1 MVLNLTMLQNVQSQP
16 IVSQMMRQLQWL
28 QMPVSCMVLSSSGI
42 QLGQM
47 NKKERAMLQ
56 VSEEYNNKVIKA
68 MNKQA
73 WVKAGTAV
81 NAGSASEAARQ
92 AGLDW
97 TVELSD
103 MFVERKTIVSPFES
117 ITDRLD
123 VPKRQA
129 VIKRTEDSES
139 VIGVVGDK
147 YKIVQNME
155 VFSALDSLVDSGD
168 ARYTAAGEYNNGAN
182 IWMVMELPTG
192 VQVANDPH
200 AAYLLVQSS
209 HDGSCAVRIRPIIE
223 RLYCANQINRI
234 IKGKHKNAYTYVM
247 KHTTNSELSVSDI
260 RNITQLT
267 YDSIQEYE
275 TVAGTLLQRKVD
287 ERQVQSI
294 FKRVWALPSEIEEAP
309 DHLLSQGQRR
319 QRTIALNG
327 RDSAWNIYSQ
337 SPTQENI
344 RGTAFG
350 VWQAVIEHAD
360 HYGAGGADR
369 RAVATISGRNDRI
382 KDKALDLVLTN

>member
-1 MVLNLTMLQNVQSQP
+1 MQLSEAYLSKSVENTRKQSWVQ
-16 IVSQMMRQLQWL
+16 
-28 QMPVSCMVLSSSGI
+28 
-42 QLGQM
+42 
-47 NKKERAMLQ
+47 
-56 VSEEYNNKVIKA
+56 
-68 MNKQA
+68 
-73 WVKAGTAV
+73 AGTAV

-97 TVELSD
+97 TVMLAD
-103 MFVERKTIVSPFES
+103 MEAIVSNKVNEFETL
-117 ITDRLD
+117 TDHYP

-129 VIKRTEDSES
+129 VLKLGKDDNNE

-155 VFSALDSLVDSGD
+155 VFSALDTLVDSGD

-182 IWMVMELPTG
+182 IWMVMELPMG

-200 AAYLLVQSS
+200 AAFLLVQSS

-223 RLYCANQINRI
+223 RLFCANQINRI
-234 IKGKHKNAYTYVM
+234 IKGKHKNDYTYVM
-247 KHTTNSELSVSDI
+247 KHTTNSELSVNDI

-267 YDSIQEYE
+267 YDSIQQYE
-275 TVAGTLLQRKVD
+275 TIAGNMLQRKMDDRTVKN
-287 ERQVQSI
+287 I
-294 FKRVWALPSEIEEAP
+294 FKSVWALPSEIEHAP
-309 DHLLSQGQRR
+309 EHLLSQGQRR

-327 RDSAWNIYSQ
+327 RDSAWSIYSE

-350 VWQAVIEHAD
+350 AWQAVIEHAD
-360 HYGAGGADR
+360 HYASGGSDR
-369 RAVATISGRNDRI
+369 RAIATISGRNDRI
-382 KDKALDLVLTN
+382 KDKALDLILA

>member
-1 MVLNLTMLQNVQSQP
+1 
-16 IVSQMMRQLQWL
+16 
-28 QMPVSCMVLSSSGI
+28 
-42 QLGQM
+42 
-47 NKKERAMLQ
+47 MLQ
-56 VSEEYNNKVIKA
+56 VSESYNNQVVAK

-73 WVKAGTAV
+73 WVQAGTAV

-97 TVELSD
+97 NVQLADMEAIVTNSVSELETV
-103 MFVERKTIVSPFES
+103 
-117 ITDRLD
+117 TDHYP

-129 VIKRTEDSES
+129 VLKLGKDNTNE

-155 VFSALDSLVDSGD
+155 VFSALDTLVDSGD

-182 IWMVMELPTG
+182 IWMVMELPVG
-192 VQVANDPH
+192 VSVADDPH
-200 AAYLLVQSS
+200 AAFLLVQSS

-247 KHTTNSELSVSDI
+247 KHTTNSELSVNDI

-275 TVAGTLLQRKVD
+275 TVASTLLQLEVD
-287 ERQVQSI
+287 ERQVKNI
-294 FKRVWALPSEIEEAP
+294 FKAVWALPSEIEESP

-350 VWQAVIEHAD
+350 AWQAVIEHAD
-360 HYGAGGADR
+360 HYASGGTDR
-369 RAVATISGRNDRI
+369 RAIATISGRNDRI
-382 KDKALDLVLTN
+382 KDKALGLVLTA

>member
-1 MVLNLTMLQNVQSQP
+1 M
-16 IVSQMMRQLQWL
+16 QLSEQYL
-28 QMPVSCMVLSSSGI
+28 
-42 QLGQM
+42 
-47 NKKERAMLQ
+47 KKSAETVR
-56 VSEEYNNKVIKA
+56 
-68 MNKQA
+68 KQYWA
-73 WVKAGTAV
+73 QAGTAV
-81 NAGSASEAARQ
+81 NAGSASEAAKQ

-97 TVELSD
+97 NVMLAPMEA
-103 MFVERKTIVSPFES
+103 IVSNKVNEYETV
-117 ITDRLD
+117 TDHYE

-129 VIKRTEDSES
+129 VLKLGKDNTNQ

-155 VFSALDSLVDSGD
+155 VFSALDTLVDSGD

-200 AAYLLVQSS
+200 SAFLLVQSS

-223 RLYCANQINRI
+223 RLFCANQISRI
-234 IKGKHKNAYTYVM
+234 IMGKQTNDYTYVM
-247 KHTTNSELSVSDI
+247 KHTTNSVLSVNDI

-267 YDSIQEYE
+267 YNSIQRYE
-275 TVAGTLLQRKVD
+275 EIAGTLLQRKVD
-287 ERQVQSI
+287 DRQVKNI
-294 FKRVWALPSEIEEAP
+294 FKQVWALPSTVEETP
-309 DHLLSQGQRR
+309 EHLLSQGEKR
-319 QRTIALNG
+319 QRTIALTG

-337 SPTQENI
+337 SSTQENI

-360 HYGAGGADR
+360 HYASGGAER
-369 RAVATISGRNDRI
+369 RAVATISGRNDKI
-382 KDKALDLVLTN
+382 KNKALGLVLA

>member
-1 MVLNLTMLQNVQSQP
+1 ML
-16 IVSQMMRQLQWL
+16 
-28 QMPVSCMVLSSSGI
+28 
-42 QLGQM
+42 
-47 NKKERAMLQ
+47 E
-56 VSEEYNNKVIKA
+56 VSESYNNQVVAK

-73 WVKAGTAV
+73 WVQAGTAV

-97 TVELSD
+97 NVQLADMQAYVSNKVNEFETV
-103 MFVERKTIVSPFES
+103 
-117 ITDRLD
+117 TDYYP

-129 VIKRTEDSES
+129 VLKLGKDNTNE

-155 VFSALDSLVDSGD
+155 VFSALDTLVDSGD
-168 ARYTAAGEYNNGAN
+168 ARYTAAGEYNNGSN
-182 IWMVMELPTG
+182 IWMVMELPAG

-200 AAYLLVQSS
+200 AAFLLIQSS

-223 RLYCANQINRI
+223 RLFCANQINRI

-247 KHTTNSELSVSDI
+247 KHTTNSKLSVNDI

-267 YDSIQEYE
+267 YDSIQQYE
-275 TVAGTLLQRKVD
+275 VVANTLLLQNVD
-287 ERQVQSI
+287 DRQVKNI
-294 FKRVWALPSEIEEAP
+294 FKAVWSLPSEVEDAP
-309 DHLLSQGQRR
+309 EHLLSQGQRR
-319 QRTIALNG
+319 QRTIAFNG

-350 VWQAVIEHAD
+350 VWQAVVEHAD
-360 HYGAGGADR
+360 HHASGGSDK
-369 RAVATISGRNDRI
+369 RAIATISGRNDRI
-382 KDKALDLVLTN
+382 KDKALDLVLTA

>member
-1 MVLNLTMLQNVQSQP
+1 
-16 IVSQMMRQLQWL
+16 
-28 QMPVSCMVLSSSGI
+28 
-42 QLGQM
+42 
-47 NKKERAMLQ
+47 
-56 VSEEYNNKVIKA
+56 

-73 WVKAGTAV
+73 WVQAGTAV

-97 TVELSD
+97 NVQLADMEAIVTNSVSEFETV
-103 MFVERKTIVSPFES
+103 
-117 ITDRLD
+117 TDHYS

-129 VIKRTEDSES
+129 VLKLGKDNTNE

-155 VFSALDSLVDSGD
+155 VFSALDTLVDSGD

-192 VQVANDPH
+192 IQVANDPH
-200 AAYLLVQSS
+200 AAFLLVQSS

-223 RLYCANQINRI
+223 RLFCSNQINRI

-247 KHTTNSELSVSDI
+247 KHTTNSELSVNDI

-267 YDSIQEYE
+267 YDSIQQYE
-275 TVAGTLLQRKVD
+275 TVASTLLQRKVD
-287 ERQVQSI
+287 ERQVRNI
-294 FKRVWALPSEIEEAP
+294 FKSVWALPSEIEQTPE
-309 DHLLSQGQRR
+309 HLLSQGQRR
-319 QRTIALNG
+319 QRTIALTA
-327 RDSAWNIYSQ
+327 RESAWTIYSQ

-344 RGTAFG
+344 RGTAFAA
-350 VWQAVIEHAD
+350 WQAVIEHAD
-360 HYGAGGADR
+360 HYASGGTDR
-369 RAVATISGRNDRI
+369 RAIATISGRNDRI
-382 KDKALDLVLTN
+382 KDKALDLVLTA

>member
-1 MVLNLTMLQNVQSQP
+1 M
-16 IVSQMMRQLQWL
+16 QL
-28 QMPVSCMVLSSSGI
+28 
-42 QLGQM
+42 
-47 NKKERAMLQ
+47 
-56 VSEEYNNKVIKA
+56 SEEYLNKSADIVR
-68 MNKQA
+68 KQYWA
-73 WVKAGTAV
+73 QTGTAV
-81 NAGSASEAARQ
+81 NAGSASEAAKQ

-97 TVELSD
+97 NVQLAD
-103 MFVERKTIVSPFES
+103 MQAMVTYKLNDYDTM
-117 ITDRLD
+117 TDRYP

-129 VIKRTEDSES
+129 VLKLGKDNNNQ

-155 VFSALDSLVDSGD
+155 VFSALDTLVDSGD

-223 RLYCANQINRI
+223 RLFCANQISRI
-234 IKGKHKNAYTYVM
+234 IMGKHTNDYTYVM
-247 KHTTNSELSVSDI
+247 KHTTNSQLSVNDI

-267 YDSIQEYE
+267 YSSIQQYE
-275 TVAGTLLQRKVD
+275 GIAGTLLERKVD
-287 ERQVQSI
+287 DRQVKNI
-294 FKRVWALPSEIEEAP
+294 FKQVWALPSTVEETP
-309 DHLLSQGQRR
+309 EHLLSQGEKR
-319 QRTIALNG
+319 QRTIALAG
-327 RDSAWNIYSQ
+327 RESAWNIYSQ
-337 SPTQENI
+337 SSTQENI

-360 HYGAGGADR
+360 HYASGGAER
-369 RAVATISGRNDRI
+369 RAVATISGRNDKI
-382 KDKALDLVLTN
+382 KNKALGLVLA

>member
-1 MVLNLTMLQNVQSQP
+1 ML
-16 IVSQMMRQLQWL
+16 
-28 QMPVSCMVLSSSGI
+28 
-42 QLGQM
+42 
-47 NKKERAMLQ
+47 E
-56 VSEEYNNKVIKA
+56 VSESYNNKVVER

-73 WVKAGTAV
+73 WVQAGTAV

-97 TVELSD
+97 TVSLAD
-103 MFVERKTIVSPFES
+103 MQAVYKQPISTNDTYTHRVE
-117 ITDRLD
+117 

-129 VIKRTEDSES
+129 VLKFLPNSAVPEA

-155 VFSALDSLVDSGD
+155 VFSALDTLVDSGD

-182 IWMVMELPTG
+182 IWMVMELPVG
-192 VQVANDPH
+192 IQVANDPH
-200 AAYLLVQSS
+200 AAFLLVQSS

-223 RLYCANQINRI
+223 RLFCANQINRI
-234 IKGKHKNAYTYVM
+234 IKGKHRNDYTYVM
-247 KHTTNSELSVSDI
+247 KHTTNSELSVNDI

-275 TVAGTLLQRKVD
+275 TVASKLLDIELD
-287 ERQVQSI
+287 ERQVKNI
-294 FKRVWALPSEIEEAP
+294 FKAVWALPSEIEEAP
-309 DHLLSQGQRR
+309 DNWLSQGQRR

-327 RDSAWNIYSQ
+327 RDSAWSIYSE

-350 VWQAVIEHAD
+350 AWQAVIEHAD
-360 HYGAGGADR
+360 HRASGGSDK
-369 RAVATISGRNDRI
+369 RAIATISGRNDRI
-382 KDKALDLVLTN
+382 KDKALSLVLTA

>member
-1 MVLNLTMLQNVQSQP
+1 MLEVT
-16 IVSQMMRQLQWL
+16 
-28 QMPVSCMVLSSSGI
+28 
-42 QLGQM
+42 
-47 NKKERAMLQ
+47 EA
-56 VSEEYNNKVIKA
+56 YNNKVLDKL
-68 MNKQA
+68 NKQA

-81 NAGSASEAARQ
+81 NAGSASEAAKQ

-97 TVELSD
+97 NVQLADMQATVTYKLND
-103 MFVERKTIVSPFES
+103 YDTM
-117 ITDRLD
+117 TDRYP

-129 VIKRTEDSES
+129 VLKLGKDNTNE

-155 VFSALDSLVDSGD
+155 VFSALDTLVDSGD
-168 ARYTAAGEYNNGAN
+168 ARYTAAGEYNNGSN
-182 IWMVMELPTG
+182 IWMVMELPAG

-200 AAYLLVQSS
+200 AAFLLIQSS

-223 RLYCANQINRI
+223 RLFCMNQINHI

-247 KHTTNSELSVSDI
+247 KHTTNSVLSVNDI

-275 TVAGTLLQRKVD
+275 AVASTLLQRTVD
-287 ERQVQSI
+287 ARQVRNI
-294 FKRVWALPSEIEEAP
+294 FKSVWALPSEVEESP

-319 QRTIALNG
+319 QRTIAFNG

-360 HYGAGGADR
+360 HHASGGSDK
-369 RAVATISGRNDRI
+369 RAIATISGRNDRI
-382 KDKALDLVLTN
+382 KDKALDLVLTA

>member
-1 MVLNLTMLQNVQSQP
+1 
-16 IVSQMMRQLQWL
+16 
-28 QMPVSCMVLSSSGI
+28 
-42 QLGQM
+42 
-47 NKKERAMLQ
+47 MLQ
-56 VSEEYNNKVIKA
+56 VSEAYNNKAVQRL
-68 MNKQA
+68 NKQA
-73 WVKAGTAV
+73 WVQAGTAV

-103 MFVERKTIVSPFES
+103 MFVERKTIVSPYETL
-117 ITDRLD
+117 TDKLD

-129 VIKRTEDSES
+129 VIKRTEEGES

-155 VFSALDSLVDSGD
+155 VFSALDTLVDSGD

-182 IWMVMELPTG
+182 IWMVMELPVG

-200 AAYLLVQSS
+200 AAFLLVQSS

-223 RLYCANQINRI
+223 RLFCANQINRI

-275 TVAGTLLQRKVD
+275 SIAGILLDRKVD
-287 ERQVQSI
+287 DRQVRNI
-294 FKRVWALPSEIEEAP
+294 FKAVWSLPSTVEEMP
-309 DHLLSQGQRR
+309 EHLLSQGEKR
-319 QRTIALNG
+319 QRTIALAG
-327 RDSAWNIYSQ
+327 RESAWNIYSQ
-337 SPTQENI
+337 SHTQENI

-350 VWQAVIEHAD
+350 AWQAVIEHAD
-360 HYGAGGADR
+360 HYASGGSDR
-369 RAVATISGRNDRI
+369 RAIATISGRNDRI
-382 KDKALDLVLTN
+382 KDKALSLVLV

>member
-1 MVLNLTMLQNVQSQP
+1 MQLSEAYLNKSIQNTRKQSWVQ
-16 IVSQMMRQLQWL
+16 
-28 QMPVSCMVLSSSGI
+28 
-42 QLGQM
+42 
-47 NKKERAMLQ
+47 
-56 VSEEYNNKVIKA
+56 
-68 MNKQA
+68 
-73 WVKAGTAV
+73 AGTAV

-97 TVELSD
+97 TVMLAD
-103 MFVERKTIVSPFES
+103 MEAIVSNKVNEYETV
-117 ITDRLD
+117 TDHYP

-129 VIKRTEDSES
+129 VLKLGKDDNNE
-139 VIGVVGDK
+139 VIGVVGNK

-155 VFSALDSLVDSGD
+155 VFSALDTLVDSGD

-182 IWMVMELPTG
+182 IWMVMELPIG

-200 AAYLLVQSS
+200 AAFLLVQSS

-223 RLYCANQINRI
+223 RLYCMNQINRI
-234 IKGKHKNAYTYVM
+234 IKGKHKNDYTYVM

-267 YDSIQEYE
+267 YDSIQQYE
-275 TVAGTLLQRKVD
+275 TIAGTLLQRKVD
-287 ERQVQSI
+287 ERQVRNI
-294 FKRVWALPSEIEEAP
+294 FKSVWALPSEVEDAP
-309 DHLLSQGQRR
+309 EHLLSQGQRR

-327 RDSAWNIYSQ
+327 RDSAWSIYSE

-350 VWQAVIEHAD
+350 AWQAVIEHAD
-360 HYGAGGADR
+360 HYASGGSDR
-369 RAVATISGRNDRI
+369 RAIATISGRNDRI
-382 KDKALDLVLTN
+382 KDKALDLILA

>member
-1 MVLNLTMLQNVQSQP
+1 
-16 IVSQMMRQLQWL
+16 
-28 QMPVSCMVLSSSGI
+28 
-42 QLGQM
+42 
-47 NKKERAMLQ
+47 MLQ
-56 VSEEYNNKVIKA
+56 VSEAYNNKKIEYL
-68 MNKQA
+68 NKQA
-73 WVKAGTAV
+73 WVQAGTAV

-97 TVELSD
+97 KVTLAD
-103 MFVERKTIVSPFES
+103 MLAVYQEPVNEYES
-117 ITDRLD
+117 RTMHYD

-129 VIKRTEDSES
+129 VIKIGKES
-139 VIGVVGDK
+139 NDVIGVVGDK

-155 VFSALDSLVDSGD
+155 VFSALDTLIDSGD
-168 ARYTAAGEYNNGAN
+168 ARYTAAGEYNGGAN
-182 IWMVMELPTG
+182 IWMVMELPVG

-247 KHTTNSELSVSDI
+247 KHTTNSELSVNDI

-287 ERQVQSI
+287 ERQVRSI
-294 FKRVWALPSEIEEAP
+294 FKRVWQLPSEIEEAP

-360 HYGAGGADR
+360 HFASGGADR
-369 RAVATISGRNDRI
+369 RAVATISGRNDKI
-382 KDKALDLVLTN
+382 KDKALNLVLA

>member
-1 MVLNLTMLQNVQSQP
+1 
-16 IVSQMMRQLQWL
+16 
-28 QMPVSCMVLSSSGI
+28 
-42 QLGQM
+42 
-47 NKKERAMLQ
+47 MLQ
-56 VSEEYNNKVIKA
+56 VSEAYNNKVIKA

-73 WVKAGTAV
+73 WVQAGTAV

-92 AGLDW
+92 ASLDW

-103 MFVERKTIVSPFES
+103 MFVERKTIVSPYETL
-117 ITDRLD
+117 TDRLD

-129 VIKRTEDSES
+129 VIKRTEEGES

-155 VFSALDSLVDSGD
+155 VFSALDTLVDSGD

-182 IWMVMELPTG
+182 IWMVMELPVG

-200 AAYLLVQSS
+200 AAFLLVQSS

-223 RLYCANQINRI
+223 RLFCMNQINRI
-234 IKGKHKNAYTYVM
+234 IKGKHKNDYTYVM

-275 TVAGTLLQRKVD
+275 SIAGILLDRKVD
-287 ERQVQSI
+287 DRQVRNI
-294 FKRVWALPSEIEEAP
+294 FKAVWSLPSTVEEMP
-309 DHLLSQGQRR
+309 EHLLSQGEKR
-319 QRTIALNG
+319 QRTIALAG
-327 RDSAWNIYSQ
+327 RESAWNIYSQ
-337 SPTQENI
+337 SHTQENI

-350 VWQAVIEHAD
+350 AWQAVIEHAD
-360 HYGAGGADR
+360 HYASGGSDR
-369 RAVATISGRNDRI
+369 RAIATISGRNDRI
-382 KDKALDLVLTN
+382 KDKALSLVLV

>member
-1 MVLNLTMLQNVQSQP
+1 
-16 IVSQMMRQLQWL
+16 
-28 QMPVSCMVLSSSGI
+28 
-42 QLGQM
+42 
-47 NKKERAMLQ
+47 MLQ
-56 VSEEYNNKVIKA
+56 VSEAYNNQVAKV

-97 TVELSD
+97 NVMLAD
-103 MFVERKTIVSPFES
+103 MEAIVSNKVNEYETV
-117 ITDRLD
+117 TDHYP

-129 VIKRTEDSES
+129 VLKLGKDNTNE

-155 VFSALDSLVDSGD
+155 VFSALDTLVDSGD

-200 AAYLLVQSS
+200 TAYLLVQSS

-223 RLYCANQINRI
+223 RLFCANQISRI
-234 IKGKHKNAYTYVM
+234 IKGKHTNDYTYVM
-247 KHTTNSELSVSDI
+247 KHTTNSVLSVSDI

-267 YDSIQEYE
+267 YSSIQEYE
-275 TVAGTLLQRKVD
+275 EVAGVLLQRKVD
-287 ERQVQSI
+287 ERQVKSI
-294 FKRVWALPSEIEEAP
+294 FKKVWALPSTVEETP
-309 DHLLSQGQRR
+309 EHLLSQGEKR
-319 QRTIALNG
+319 QRTIALTG
-327 RDSAWNIYSQ
+327 RESAWNIYNQ

-360 HYGAGGADR
+360 HHASGGADR
-369 RAVATISGRNDRI
+369 RAVATISGRNDKI
-382 KDKALDLVLTN
+382 KNKALGLVLA

>member
-1 MVLNLTMLQNVQSQP
+1 ML
-16 IVSQMMRQLQWL
+16 
-28 QMPVSCMVLSSSGI
+28 
-42 QLGQM
+42 
-47 NKKERAMLQ
+47 E
-56 VSEEYNNKVIKA
+56 VSESYNNQVVAK

-73 WVKAGTAV
+73 WVQAGTAV

-97 TVELSD
+97 NVQLADMQAYVSDKVNEFETV
-103 MFVERKTIVSPFES
+103 
-117 ITDRLD
+117 TDYYP

-129 VIKRTEDSES
+129 VLKLGKDNTNE

-155 VFSALDSLVDSGD
+155 VFSALDTLVDSGD

-182 IWMVMELPTG
+182 IWMVMELPVG
-192 VQVANDPH
+192 VRVADDPH
-200 AAYLLVQSS
+200 AAFLLVQSS

-247 KHTTNSELSVSDI
+247 KHTTNSQLSVNDI

-267 YDSIQEYE
+267 YDSIQQYE
-275 TVAGTLLQRKVD
+275 TIASTLLQVEVD
-287 ERQVQSI
+287 ERKVKNI
-294 FKRVWALPSEIEEAP
+294 FKAVWALPSEIEEAP

-337 SPTQENI
+337 SSTQENI

-350 VWQAVIEHAD
+350 IWQAVIEHAD
-360 HYGAGGADR
+360 HYASGGSDK
-369 RAVATISGRNDRI
+369 RAIATISGRNDRI
-382 KDKALDLVLTN
+382 KDKALELVLA

>member
-1 MVLNLTMLQNVQSQP
+1 
-16 IVSQMMRQLQWL
+16 
-28 QMPVSCMVLSSSGI
+28 
-42 QLGQM
+42 
-47 NKKERAMLQ
+47 MLQ
-56 VSEEYNNKVIKA
+56 VSEAYNNKVA
-68 MNKQA
+68 KQLNERA

-81 NAGSASEAARQ
+81 NAGSASEAAKQ

-97 TVELSD
+97 NVMLAPMEA
-103 MFVERKTIVSPFES
+103 IVSNDVNEYETL
-117 ITDRLD
+117 TDHYP

-129 VIKRTEDSES
+129 VLKLGKDYNNE

-155 VFSALDSLVDSGD
+155 VFSALDTLVDSGD

-200 AAYLLVQSS
+200 AAFLLVQSS

-223 RLYCANQINRI
+223 RLFCANQISRI
-234 IKGKHKNAYTYVM
+234 IMGKKTNDYTYVM
-247 KHTTNSELSVSDI
+247 KHTTNSELSVNDI

-267 YDSIQEYE
+267 YTSIQQYE
-275 TVAGTLLQRKVD
+275 TIAGTLLERKVD
-287 ERQVQSI
+287 ERQVKNI
-294 FKRVWALPSEIEEAP
+294 FKSVWSLPSTVEETP
-309 DHLLSQGQRR
+309 EHLLSQGEKR
-319 QRTIALNG
+319 QRTIALAG
-327 RDSAWNIYSQ
+327 RESAWNIYSQ
-337 SPTQENI
+337 SATQENI

-360 HYGAGGADR
+360 HYASGGADR
-369 RAVATISGRNDRI
+369 RAVATISGRNDKI
-382 KDKALDLVLTN
+382 KNKALNLVLA

>member
-1 MVLNLTMLQNVQSQP
+1 M
-16 IVSQMMRQLQWL
+16 QLSNEYL
-28 QMPVSCMVLSSSGI
+28 
-42 QLGQM
+42 
-47 NKKERAMLQ
+47 KKSAELVR
-56 VSEEYNNKVIKA
+56 
-68 MNKQA
+68 KQYWA
-73 WVKAGTAV
+73 QAGTAV
-81 NAGSASEAARQ
+81 NAASASEAARQ

-117 ITDRLD
+117 VTNKLN

-129 VIKRTEDSES
+129 VIKRTEDTES
-139 VIGVVGDK
+139 VIGVVGNK

-155 VFSALDSLVDSGD
+155 VFSALDTLVDSGD

-200 AAYLLVQSS
+200 SAFLLVQSS

-223 RLYCANQINRI
+223 RLFCANQISRI
-234 IKGKHKNAYTYVM
+234 IMGKETNNYTYVM
-247 KHTTNSELSVSDI
+247 KHTTNSKLSVNDI

-267 YDSIQEYE
+267 YSSIQQYE
-275 TVAGTLLQRKVD
+275 GIASTLLQRKVD
-287 ERQVQSI
+287 DRQVKNI
-294 FKRVWALPSEIEEAP
+294 FKQVWTLPSIVEETP
-309 DHLLSQGQRR
+309 EHLLSQGEKR
-319 QRTIALNG
+319 QRTIALTG
-327 RDSAWNIYSQ
+327 RESAWNIYSQ
-337 SPTQENI
+337 SHTQENI

-360 HYGAGGADR
+360 HYASGGAER
-369 RAVATISGRNDRI
+369 RAVATISGRNDKI
-382 KDKALDLVLTN
+382 KNKALGLVLA

>member
-1 MVLNLTMLQNVQSQP
+1 
-16 IVSQMMRQLQWL
+16 
-28 QMPVSCMVLSSSGI
+28 
-42 QLGQM
+42 
-47 NKKERAMLQ
+47 MLQ
-56 VSEEYNNKVIKA
+56 VSEEYNNKSVAKL
-68 MNKQA
+68 NKQA

-97 TVELSD
+97 NVMLADMQAYVSNEVNAYETV
-103 MFVERKTIVSPFES
+103 
-117 ITDRLD
+117 TDYYP
-123 VPKRQA
+123 VPKKQA
-129 VIKRTEDSES
+129 VIKLGKDNTNE

-147 YKIVQNME
+147 YKVVQNME
-155 VFSALDSLVDSGD
+155 VFSALDTLVDSGD

-182 IWMVMELPTG
+182 IWMVMELPIG

-200 AAYLLVQSS
+200 AAFLLVQSS

-223 RLYCANQINRI
+223 RLYCMNQINRI
-234 IKGKHKNAYTYVM
+234 VNGKHKNDYTYTM
-247 KHTTNSELSVSDI
+247 KHTTNSELSVNDI

-267 YDSIQEYE
+267 YDSIQQYE
-275 TVAGTLLQRKVD
+275 TIAGTLLERKVD
-287 ERQVQSI
+287 ERQVRNI
-294 FKRVWALPSEIEEAP
+294 FKSIWALPSEVEDAP

-337 SPTQENI
+337 SSTQENI

-360 HYGAGGADR
+360 HYGSGGADR

-382 KDKALDLVLTN
+382 KDKALDLVLTV

>member
-1 MVLNLTMLQNVQSQP
+1 MQLSEAYLNKSVEKT
-16 IVSQMMRQLQWL
+16 R
-28 QMPVSCMVLSSSGI
+28 
-42 QLGQM
+42 
-47 NKKERAMLQ
+47 
-56 VSEEYNNKVIKA
+56 
-68 MNKQA
+68 KQA
-73 WVKAGTAV
+73 WVQAGTAV
-81 NAGSASEAARQ
+81 NAESASEAARQ

-97 TVELSD
+97 NVMLAD
-103 MFVERKTIVSPFES
+103 MEAVVSNKVNEYETL
-117 ITDRLD
+117 TDHYP

-129 VIKRTEDSES
+129 VIKLGKENTNE

-155 VFSALDSLVDSGD
+155 VFSALDTLVDSGD

-182 IWMVMELPTG
+182 IWMVMELPVG

-200 AAYLLVQSS
+200 AAFLLVQSS

-223 RLYCANQINRI
+223 RLFCANQINRI

-247 KHTTNSELSVSDI
+247 KHTTNSELSVNDI

-267 YDSIQEYE
+267 YDSIQQYE
-275 TVAGTLLQRKVD
+275 VVAGTLLQRKVD
-287 ERQVQSI
+287 ERQVKNI
-294 FKRVWALPSEIEEAP
+294 FKSVWSLPSEIEEAP

-327 RDSAWNIYSQ
+327 RDSAWNIYNQ

-360 HYGAGGADR
+360 HYASGGSDR
-369 RAVATISGRNDRI
+369 RAIATISGRNDRI
-382 KDKALDLVLTN
+382 KDKALDLVLA